1 MIDDIN
7 ISTAIINNPQFKFIL
22 IPALKQ
28 LVSIRRRIGYF
39 ICNPNSQ
46 AVGAA
51 FPRPSNNPER
61 LCYKKPAPVS

>member
-1 MIDDIN
+1 MIDDIT
-7 ISTAIINNPQFKFIL
+7 ISTAIINNLQIKVDFNTNAQPTRLNKTG
-22 IPALKQ
+22 
-28 LVSIRRRIGYF
+28 IGYL

-61 LCYKKPAPVS
+61 LCYKKQVPVL

>member
-1 MIDDIN
+1 MIDDIT
-7 ISTAIINNPQFKFIL
+7 ISTAIITIPRFKLIL
-22 IPALKQ
+22 IPTLNQ
-28 LVSIRRRIGYF
+28 LVSIRRRIGYL

-61 LCYKKPAPVS
+61 LCYKKPVPVS